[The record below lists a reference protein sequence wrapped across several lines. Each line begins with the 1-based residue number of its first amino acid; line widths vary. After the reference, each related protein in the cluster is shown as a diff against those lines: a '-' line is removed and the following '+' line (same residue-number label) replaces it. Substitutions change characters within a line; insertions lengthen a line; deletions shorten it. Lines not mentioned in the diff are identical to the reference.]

1 MKALRVFVLRKP
13 RSRVHLSGP
22 NLSEQNSLVS
32 FRAALGT
39 LTATNAFPF
48 FHPDAFRPVSP
59 SRKKRSKADVVYEAP
74 TETEAAIARI
84 RGHFEKAKET
94 LAEEKKRRSS
104 PEGVLRSTLQALL
117 TARKAMAIARE
128 ELDRSIAVLR
138 RSLPRK

>member
-1 MKALRVFVLRKP
+1 M
-13 RSRVHLSGP
+13 
-22 NLSEQNSLVS
+22 
-32 FRAALGT
+32 
-39 LTATNAFPF
+39 
-48 FHPDAFRPVSP
+48 SP
-59 SRKKRSKADVVYEAP
+59 SRKKRSKAVVYEAP

-84 RGHFEKAKET
+84 HRHFEKAKET

>member
-1 MKALRVFVLRKP
+1 M
-13 RSRVHLSGP
+13 
-22 NLSEQNSLVS
+22 
-32 FRAALGT
+32 
-39 LTATNAFPF
+39 
-48 FHPDAFRPVSP
+48 SP
-59 SRKKRSKADVVYEAP
+59 PRKKRSKADVVYEAP

-94 LAEEKKRRSS
+94 LAEEKQRLSS

>member
-1 MKALRVFVLRKP
+1 M
-13 RSRVHLSGP
+13 
-22 NLSEQNSLVS
+22 
-32 FRAALGT
+32 
-39 LTATNAFPF
+39 
-48 FHPDAFRPVSP
+48 SP
-59 SRKKRSKADVVYEAP
+59 SRKKRPKADVVYEAP

-84 RGHFEKAKET
+84 HGHFEKAKET

-104 PEGVLRSTLQALL
+104 PEGVLRSTLHALL

>member
-1 MKALRVFVLRKP
+1 MP
-13 RSRVHLSGP
+13 SR
-22 NLSEQNSLVS
+22 
-32 FRAALGT
+32 FFT
-39 LTATNAFPF
+39 LTPSK
-48 FHPDAFRPVSP
+48 PVSP

-84 RGHFEKAKET
+84 RGHFEKTKET
-94 LAEEKKRRSS
+94 LAEEKKRGSS